1 MLISLQ
7 EQYAHIVMTKREQ
20 KDSIMVARIDRA
32 TLGVQ
37 TRGTRRRAMP
47 LLTGLVLITLASAGC
62 TNQAFY
68 ESTEAW
74 RISQC
79 DRYAPRDRDE
89 CLATAK
95 MPYSEYKT
103 NRNEPVPS
111 PTPEPDPPR

>member
-1 MLISLQ
+1 M
-7 EQYAHIVMTKREQ
+7 KRGV
-20 KDSIMVARIDRA
+20 KRHCRNTVPRTIALTVA
-32 TLGVQ
+32 L
-37 TRGTRRRAMP
+37 
-47 LLTGLVLITLASAGC
+47 LASAC
-62 TNQAFY
+62 THRQIY

-103 NRNEPVPS
+103 NRHEPVPS
-111 PTPEPDPPR
+111 PTPEPAP